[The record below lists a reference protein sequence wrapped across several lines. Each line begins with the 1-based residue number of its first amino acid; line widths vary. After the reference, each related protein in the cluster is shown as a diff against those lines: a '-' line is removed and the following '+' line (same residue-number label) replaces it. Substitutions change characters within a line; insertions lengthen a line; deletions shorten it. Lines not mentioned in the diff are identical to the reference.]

1 MLKMLNV
8 KKSLNFVYRPSAQ
21 KIYKDYIIL
30 KHMVM
35 PTKILI
41 NDTEKQILNS
51 RNSNISFADAF

>member
-1 MLKMLNV
+1 MLNV
-8 KKSLNFVYRPSAQ
+8 NKILKPCVPSLRTKN
-21 KIYKDYIIL
+21 YKDYIIL

-51 RNSNISFADAF
+51 RNGNISFADAF